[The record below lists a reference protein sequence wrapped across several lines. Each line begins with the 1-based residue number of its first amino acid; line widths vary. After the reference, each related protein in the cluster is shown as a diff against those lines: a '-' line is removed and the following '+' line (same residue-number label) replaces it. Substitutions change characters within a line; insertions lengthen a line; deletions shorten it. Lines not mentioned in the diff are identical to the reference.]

1 MSKYN
6 TREIIS
12 RKLRLFALLLFMDTD
27 NSYNKV
33 IISQIQDE
41 AASASFYEA
50 FFESAPQLLFQVF
63 KIFAA
68 IILHLFWCTSKDG
81 MRF

>member
-27 NSYNKV
+27 NPYNKV

-50 FFESAPQLLFQVF
+50 FFESAPQLLFQVQDF
-63 KIFAA
+63 CFPNLELTSTFA
-68 IILHLFWCTSKDG
+68 H
-81 MRF
+81 R